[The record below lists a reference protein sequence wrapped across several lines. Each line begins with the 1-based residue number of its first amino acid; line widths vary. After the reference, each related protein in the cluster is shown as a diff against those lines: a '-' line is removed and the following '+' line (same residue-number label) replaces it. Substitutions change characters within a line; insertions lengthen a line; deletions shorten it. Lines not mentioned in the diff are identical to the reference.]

1 LRAIS
6 GRRERFAERWPRT
19 AEDMMSN
26 LVEPATPPLAGSAEH
41 DPFAGP
47 AIAEVVPTTEPQR
60 EIWTATQVSDEASLS
75 YNEGVTLWMSGPLDL
90 DALRGSLGAVVARHE
105 AMRSTFSLDG
115 LTMVIGAEAAV
126 PVEIVDVAGRSA
138 DSVRAAW
145 EALLAHEASERF
157 DLSNGPVARVKV
169 FRIGPEEHRVVFTA
183 HHIVCDGWSTA
194 VVVREW
200 AALYS
205 GQLGG
210 TVPALA
216 APDAFSAYAREE
228 TSPSPD
234 RQRAAAEDEAY
245 WLARYADDVPIL
257 ELPLDRPRP
266 PLKTYASHR
275 EDGALDAGLI
285 RDLRKV
291 GSAERASLFA
301 VLLAGFE
308 VLLARLSGQEDVVVG
323 VPAAGQ
329 SVGGHD
335 GLVGHCVNMLPLRAR
350 VDPEQPFRAMLSE
363 ARSKVLDAYE
373 HQQYTFGS
381 LLRRLPLVRDPSR
394 LPLVSVVFNLDRGLG
409 PDAMRFEGLR
419 TELTTNARLFE
430 NFDLFLNA
438 VEIGGKVALECQ
450 YNTDLFDRETVRRWL
465 GVYECIL
472 RSVCER
478 PDEQTGRLRVLT
490 GEDAARLDAWNAASA
505 LRVRTDARVH
515 DLIAD
520 QVAATP
526 GAIAVE
532 TEGARLTYAEL
543 DARANGLA
551 LRLRELGIA
560 RGSLVGLCL
569 DRSPEMV
576 VGVLGILKAGGAY
589 VPLDPA
595 YPVDRLDF
603 MVKDS
608 RMRALVTARALRAE
622 LPIEVAHVIEVE
634 SLESA
639 GTLGPENA
647 PDSEGAATVDDPAYV
662 IYTSGSTG
670 VPKGVL
676 VPHRSVVNLLASV
689 REEPGMTAADV
700 VLAVTTLSFD
710 IAVSEIL
717 LPLTVGAKI
726 ALASREVASDGQRLL
741 SLMHESKATFLD
753 ATPATWRLLLAA
765 GWKGGE
771 GLKAICTGEAMP
783 RDLGLELLK
792 RCSSVWNGYGP
803 TETTVWSTF
812 WRAREPLGR
821 VLIGKPVAN
830 THLYVVDARMQRVP
844 IGVVGELFIGG
855 AGVTLGY
862 HERDELTRE
871 RFLPD
876 PHRGPGARM
885 YKTGDLVRYLA
896 DGNVE
901 CLGRNDSQ
909 VKIRGYRIE
918 LGEIENALSH
928 HPSVAQAA
936 ALAREDRPGD
946 VRLVGY
952 AAMHAGQGATDADLR
967 GHLKKTLPDYMVP
980 QVFVR
985 LDRMPLLPNGKI
997 DRKKLPAPLA
1007 SDRTA
1012 EDTFVAPRTPLEHTL
1027 ATLWEEVLAV
1037 GRVGV
1042 HDDFFALGGHS
1053 LLASQVIARLRRDH
1067 GVEISFR
1074 KMFEAPTIDKLAS
1087 SLEGAPAASPGER
1100 EAQIPRRPVSDVA
1113 PLSVSQRRMWLLE
1126 EMDPAQRLVHN
1137 LCASWRLEG
1146 KLDVGALQAAVDA
1159 IVARHDTLRTN
1170 FRVEGSEPLQVI
1182 HGERAIPMRFVD
1194 LTDLPE
1200 AERLP
1205 ALAAARDARAIELF
1219 DLAVDPLLRI
1229 TLFKLADETHLIST
1243 VQHNIVWDGWSFD
1256 LFLSELSALYG
1267 AFSKG
1272 LPSPLQPLPI
1282 AYGDFAVWQSEWMA
1296 GPAFEKQA
1304 TFWRTL
1310 LASAKRPLEVPTD
1323 RPRRGSRSHGGASEG
1338 VHIPLARAE
1347 ALTAMARGHRATL
1360 FMVVFAAFNVLLYR
1374 LTGQRE
1380 LLVGTPVRAR
1390 TRPELEGLIGP
1401 FVNAVALKTTVD
1413 PSMTFVDLL
1422 EHVRDLTLDA
1432 FGSQEVPLD
1441 ALGEHAPMLRALF
1454 SLQDARTRPVALGDL
1469 RLTQDHALAPVAA
1482 NEMMLWAM
1490 ESRTDM
1496 LLMLNFATEL
1506 FDAATARRFL
1516 AQMEVLFEQIE
1527 RDPEQKIA
1535 TIALLPR
1542 EEREAIAKAGGAVD
1556 HTSIDVVSLVRRAT
1570 ERSPASPAVTCE
1582 GRTLTYSE
1590 LMRRVDALTRRLIA
1604 RGILPGTTVG
1614 LGGLRGEDRVIATL
1628 AIAGAG
1634 ARWMLAGD
1642 GAPAA
1647 IIDDATADAAAD
1659 GAYLAPAS
1667 PEAVAYVADGVDVR
1681 QAALARA
1688 AQALATAVGLESGDV
1703 AASSSRLEDANG
1715 IVAVLAALVAGASLV
1730 VPASDG
1736 SDALSVAIS
1745 ASRSSAAFAP
1755 ASAWRTVAPASLRK
1769 AIVFGRPSD
1778 ALGKKLSDAGCT
1790 AFVVYVP
1797 ATLGLPAA
1805 VSTAGS
1811 AGRRM
1816 LGRPLAGMAWRIEDE
1831 RGQMVPLGVSGE
1843 LMIETAEGVAR
1854 TGDRARLLAG
1864 GDFEHT
1870 GRADGRVDV
1879 AGRLVDLGGIA
1890 RAIEGHPAVL
1900 EAFVDVCDDVAGEP
1914 RIVAYFV
1921 PRHDASCTETE
1932 LRARARAIVGEHGT
1946 PRLFMELDA
1955 LPRDS
1960 AGEIVHARLPSPYAV
1975 SNVHQHVAPRSDAEK
1990 YVANAWKE
1998 ALGVARIGVHDN
2010 FFDLGGHSLLCFRV
2024 IARIE
2029 ADTHKR
2035 ISPRLM
2041 LLNSLE
2047 HVAAQLETAKAAAPL
2062 SSASAA
2068 ATPTDTRT
2076 ASGRPFAARV
2086 LDRLKGL
2093 VRG

>member
-1 LRAIS
+1 MS
-6 GRRERFAERWPRT
+6 SRRRSRSARF
-19 AEDMMSN
+19 
-26 LVEPATPPLAGSAEH
+26 
-41 DPFAGP
+41 
-47 AIAEVVPTTEPQR
+47 
-60 EIWTATQVSDEASLS
+60 WTATQVSDDASLS

-90 DALRGSLGAVVARHE
+90 EVLRASLGGVVARHE
-105 AMRSTFSLDG
+105 ALRSTFSADG
-115 LTMVIGAEAAV
+115 LTMVIAAEAAV
-126 PVEIVDVAGRSA
+126 PVEVVDMAGRSA
-138 DSVRAAW
+138 DSIRVEW
-145 EALLAHEASERF
+145 EALLAREASERF
-157 DLSNGPVARVKV
+157 DLTNGPVARVTV
-169 FRIGPEEHRVVFTA
+169 VRIGPEEHRVVFTA

-205 GQLGG
+205 AQLSG
-210 TVPALA
+210 TAPALPA
-216 APDAFSAYAREE
+216 ADAFSAYAREE
-228 TSPSPD
+228 TSPD
-234 RQRAAAEDEAY
+234 RQRTAADDEAY
-245 WLARYADDVPIL
+245 WLARYKDDVPIL

-266 PLKTYASHR
+266 PLKTYASRR
-275 EDGALDAGLI
+275 EDGVLDAGLV
-285 RDLRKV
+285 RDLRKI
-291 GSAERASLFA
+291 GSADRASLFA

-329 SVGGHD
+329 SVGGHE

-350 VDPEQPFRAMLSE
+350 IDPEKPFRGLLTE
-363 ARSKVLDAYE
+363 ARGTVLDAYD

-438 VEIGGKVALECQ
+438 VEIGGKVNLECQ
-450 YNTDLFDRETVRRWL
+450 YNADLLDRETVRRWL
-465 GVYECIL
+465 GVYEAIL
-472 RSVCER
+472 RSASER
-478 PDEQTGRLRVLT
+478 PEEQTGRLRVLT
-490 GEDAARLDAWNAASA
+490 DEDAIRLDAWNAET
-505 LRVRTDARVH
+505 VRRIAADSRVH
-515 DLIAD
+515 DLIEA

-526 GAIAVE
+526 GAVAVE
-532 TEGARLTYAEL
+532 MDGTRLTYAEL

-551 LRLRELGIA
+551 LRLRDIGVA
-560 RGSLVGLCL
+560 RGSLVGLCV

-603 MVKDS
+603 MVRDS

-622 LPIEVAHVIEVE
+622 LPVEVAHVLEFE
-634 SLESA
+634 SLQSA
-639 GTLGPENA
+639 ATLPPEE
-647 PDSEGAATVDDPAYV
+647 EGRATVDDPAYV

-676 VPHRSVVNLLASV
+676 VPHRSVVNLLTSV
-689 REEPGMTAADV
+689 REEPGMTGADV

-792 RCSSVWNGYGP
+792 RCASVWNGYGP

-812 WRAREPLGR
+812 WRVREPLGR

-830 THLYVVDARMQRVP
+830 TQLYVLDARAQRVP

-876 PHRGPGARM
+876 PQRGSGDRT

-896 DGNVE
+896 DGNLE

-918 LGEIENALSH
+918 LGEIEDALSH
-928 HPSVAQAA
+928 HSSVAQAA

-952 AAMHAGQGATDADLR
+952 AAMHAGLDATDAELR
-967 GHLKKTLPDYMVP
+967 AHLKKSLPDYMVP

-985 LDRMPLLPNGKI
+985 LDAMPLLPNGKI
-997 DRKKLPAPLA
+997 DRKKLPAPQA
-1007 SDRTA
+1007 GDRTA
-1012 EDTFVAPRTPLEHTL
+1012 EDTFVAPRTPLERML

-1067 GVEISFR
+1067 GVEITFR

-1087 SLEGAPAASPGER
+1087 SLEGAAPASPGER
-1100 EAQIPRRPVSDVA
+1100 EAPIPRRPPSGVA
-1113 PLSVSQRRMWLLE
+1113 PLSISQRRMWLLE

-1159 IVARHDTLRTN
+1159 IVLRHDTLRAN
-1170 FRVEGSEPLQVI
+1170 FRVEGSEPVQVI
-1182 HGERAIPMRFVD
+1182 HSERPISMRLVD

-1205 ALAAARDARAIELF
+1205 ALATARDAKGIELF

-1229 TLFKLADETHLIST
+1229 TLFKLAEETHLLST

-1256 LFLSELSALYG
+1256 LFLAELSALYG

-1272 LPSPLQPLPI
+1272 LPSPLPVLPI
-1282 AYGDFAVWQSEWMA
+1282 AYGDFAVWQREWMA

-1304 TFWRTL
+1304 AFWRTQ
-1310 LASAKRPLEVPTD
+1310 LANAKRPLEVPTD
-1323 RPRRGSRSHGGASEG
+1323 RPRRGSRSHNGASEG
-1338 VHIPLARAE
+1338 IHIPLARAE

-1401 FVNAVALKTTVD
+1401 FVNAVALRTSVD

-1432 FGSQEVPLD
+1432 FGNQEVPLD

-1454 SLQDARTRPVALGDL
+1454 SLQDARTRPVSLGDL

-1490 ESRTDM
+1490 ESRSDM

-1506 FDAATARRFL
+1506 FDGATARRFL
-1516 AQMEVLFEQIE
+1516 RQMEVLLEQI
-1527 RDPEQKIA
+1527 
-1535 TIALLPR
+1535 
-1542 EEREAIAKAGGAVD
+1542 
-1556 HTSIDVVSLVRRAT
+1556 RA
-1570 ERSPASPAVTCE
+1570 RSVAE
-1582 GRTLTYSE
+1582 DRQHL
-1590 LMRRVDALTRRLIA
+1590 DAPA
-1604 RGILPGTTVG
+1604 RGA
-1614 LGGLRGEDRVIATL
+1614 RCDR
-1628 AIAGAG
+1628 
-1634 ARWMLAGD
+1634 
-1642 GAPAA
+1642 
-1647 IIDDATADAAAD
+1647 
-1659 GAYLAPAS
+1659 
-1667 PEAVAYVADGVDVR
+1667 
-1681 QAALARA
+1681 
-1688 AQALATAVGLESGDV
+1688 
-1703 AASSSRLEDANG
+1703 
-1715 IVAVLAALVAGASLV
+1715 
-1730 VPASDG
+1730 
-1736 SDALSVAIS
+1736 
-1745 ASRSSAAFAP
+1745 
-1755 ASAWRTVAPASLRK
+1755 
-1769 AIVFGRPSD
+1769 
-1778 ALGKKLSDAGCT
+1778 
-1790 AFVVYVP
+1790 
-1797 ATLGLPAA
+1797 
-1805 VSTAGS
+1805 
-1811 AGRRM
+1811 
-1816 LGRPLAGMAWRIEDE
+1816 
-1831 RGQMVPLGVSGE
+1831 
-1843 LMIETAEGVAR
+1843 
-1854 TGDRARLLAG
+1854 
-1864 GDFEHT
+1864 
-1870 GRADGRVDV
+1870 
-1879 AGRLVDLGGIA
+1879 
-1890 RAIEGHPAVL
+1890 
-1900 EAFVDVCDDVAGEP
+1900 
-1914 RIVAYFV
+1914 
-1921 PRHDASCTETE
+1921 
-1932 LRARARAIVGEHGT
+1932 
-1946 PRLFMELDA
+1946 
-1955 LPRDS
+1955 
-1960 AGEIVHARLPSPYAV
+1960 
-1975 SNVHQHVAPRSDAEK
+1975 
-1990 YVANAWKE
+1990 
-1998 ALGVARIGVHDN
+1998 
-2010 FFDLGGHSLLCFRV
+2010 
-2024 IARIE
+2024 
-2029 ADTHKR
+2029 
-2035 ISPRLM
+2035 
-2041 LLNSLE
+2041 
-2047 HVAAQLETAKAAAPL
+2047 
-2062 SSASAA
+2062 
-2068 ATPTDTRT
+2068 
-2076 ASGRPFAARV
+2076 
-2086 LDRLKGL
+2086 
-2093 VRG
+2093 